1 MTISQLADMFNLG
14 PQEAL
19 ALAYMLEHEGY
30 ASNVHLATAIG
41 LDTSSSMD
49 AWRRA
54 HTHLSVVIHRIRQ
67 KVPEG
72 SVLNRR
78 GFGFRVDADKLFGG
92 DLV

>member
-1 MTISQLADMFNLG
+1 MTISQLADMFGLG
-14 PQEAL
+14 HQEAL

-30 ASNVHLATAIG
+30 VSNAQLATAIG
-41 LDTSSSMD
+41 LDVEPLSV
-49 AWRRA
+49 WRKS

-67 KVPEG
+67 KVPQG